1 MASFHNFDLNIL
13 WLLKGIAW
21 HVFVFFF
28 FFQKMPQSPINPGG
42 GQKRGPSFD
51 DRYVWGGCVCVKSP
65 TWSEL
70 ASGM

>member
-1 MASFHNFDLNIL
+1 MACF
-13 WLLKGIAW
+13 
-21 HVFVFFF
+21 FFF